1 MGGEAAR
8 ERLWLRCSA
17 ETSVDHNQFF
27 RGPLPNRIGGG
38 FFVLALLRSG
48 SRLQIPNSKFQI
60 QDSKSRIA
68 NRQSQIG
75 NRKSAIANRPSQIDH
90 RKSIIANSMIDSP
103 SKIPSGIRYYFGDEA
118 RSRRA
123 IEEAAMAVF
132 NGWSYEE
139 IVTPTVDYFS
149 LFDRGMGREAAQR
162 AFKFTDADGEL
173 LALRPDVTSAIARA
187 AATLMSGRQR
197 PLRFCYAAPVFRA
210 TPESH
215 AEWRRELTQIGA
227 ELIGRNDIAADM
239 EVLIIANEILSCL
252 GLNSDCT
259 ITLNDLE
266 VFNGVV
272 NGLKLDP
279 EQRELMR
286 QLIDTRNRSD
296 LKCFLAARTSEKESE
311 EFADLVTLA
320 GKGEVFPLARA
331 VITNSR
337 SLAALDRLEALW
349 QIIESLDLTDRF
361 EIDLGDLSKI
371 DYYTGLVFKI
381 YVAGAGKRVGSGGRY
396 DQLTASFGK
405 AEPAIG
411 FVLDLEVMA
420 EALIAAQRSVIAP
433 EQAAE
438 AVRLSDTNPTELFR
452 RALQC
457 RASRERIVIGEQER
471 IWKA

>member
-1 MGGEAAR
+1 MGFA
-8 ERLWLRCSA
+8 
-17 ETSVDHNQFF
+17 NQ
-27 RGPLPNRIGGG
+27 
-38 FFVLALLRSG
+38 
-48 SRLQIPNSKFQI
+48 K
-60 QDSKSRIA
+60 IA
-68 NRQSQIG
+68 N
-75 NRKSAIANRPSQIDH
+75 P
-90 RKSIIANSMIDSP
+90 MIDSP
-103 SKIPSGIRYYFGDEA
+103 SKIPNGIRYYFGDEA
-118 RSRRA
+118 RLRRA
-123 IEEAAMAVF
+123 IEETAMSVF

-139 IVTPTVDYFS
+139 IVTPTVDYYS
-149 LFDRGMGREAAQR
+149 LFDRGMGRDAAQR
-162 AFKFTDADGEL
+162 AFRFTDTDGEL

-227 ELIGRNDIAADM
+227 ELIGRNDITADM
-239 EVLIIANEILSCL
+239 EVLIIANEILARL
-252 GLNSDCT
+252 GLNSECT

-272 NGLKLDP
+272 DGLKLDFA
-279 EQRELMR
+279 QRETMR

-296 LKCFLAARTSEKESE
+296 LKGFLAGRASEKEGE
-311 EFADLVTLA
+311 EFADLVTLS
-320 GKGEVFPLARA
+320 GKGEVFALART

-381 YVAGAGKRVGSGGRY
+381 YVAGAGKRAGSGGRY
-396 DQLTASFGK
+396 DQLTSSFGK

-411 FVLDLEVMA
+411 FVLDLEVLA
-420 EALIAAQRSVIAP
+420 DALITAKRFAIAP
-433 EQAAE
+433 EQVAE
-438 AVRLSDTNPTELFR
+438 AVQLSDKNSPELFR

-457 RASRERIVIGEQER
+457 RASGERIVLSEQEKL
-471 IWKA
+471 WKA